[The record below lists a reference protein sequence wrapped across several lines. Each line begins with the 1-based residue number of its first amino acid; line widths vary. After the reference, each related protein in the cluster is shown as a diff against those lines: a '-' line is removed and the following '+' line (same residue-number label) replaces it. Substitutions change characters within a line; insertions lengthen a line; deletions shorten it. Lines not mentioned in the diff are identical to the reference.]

1 MKNVNTE
8 TVKHDYLNKSRLFLF
23 NKYSCDISKKY
34 NILKINDI
42 LTNEKSRIVCLFKDY
57 LLYDEFSEFFKRYYN
72 GKESKK
78 RIQKFSNFY
87 SKESFIYPN
96 YAPLEEKRYVLSI

>member
-8 TVKHDYLNKSRLFLF
+8 TVKHDYLNKARLFLF

-57 LLYDEFSEFFKRYYN
+57 LLYDEFS
-72 GKESKK
+72 
-78 RIQKFSNFY
+78 
-87 SKESFIYPN
+87 
-96 YAPLEEKRYVLSI
+96 